1 MPNPWAA
8 SCFALGDSPGPHC
21 VCLAPGSA
29 CPLGPRSLPHPGRH
43 LKGLA
48 GWQGSLWAQPATAQ
62 EGPSQSSLRA
72 SEPAPRAPG
81 HIPIK
86 SHPGLPD
93 LDPCAPGWTHS
104 PRGQLPQMGPGSAPT
119 GGHPTR
125 LHQQPSPLGK
135 LRGNWAGDSPQGPH
149 LNANG
154 HSSLAVR
161 GGRRD
166 GRGSPAWG
174 SARVSAGAQVS
185 G

>member
-1 MPNPWAA
+1 MFCPGRLSWAPLCLL
-8 SCFALGDSPGPHC
+8 SSW
-21 VCLAPGSA
+21 VCLPPRTKES
-29 CPLGPRSLPHPGRH
+29 PPSRDTPQGPRRV
-43 LKGLA
+43 A
-48 GWQGSLWAQPATAQ
+48 GSLWAQPATAQ
-62 EGPSQSSLRA
+62 AGPSQSSLRA

-93 LDPCAPGWTHS
+93 LDPRAPGWTHS

-174 SARVSAGAQVS
+174 SGRVSAGAQVS